1 MALLDDYKSAL
12 LIADPGTTDAGLA
25 RAMDAGG
32 PGFTSFIV
40 DHGLGAMWHA
50 RTKREEFRECRLAA
64 EALFLAQERAL
75 YEVDEALTGEAVEYA
90 LIKGA
95 GTRLLAYENPATR
108 ACYDIDLLVSPEDR
122 QLAASALIEIGFTA
136 VPQEKSISRELVL
149 SRDAVDI
156 DLHWALLRE
165 GRLRNDCT
173 TDMLSRRRRTNNVW
187 MLSVDDALFVLLV
200 HPAFAKHLDGWGM
213 GLHRVADIVYWL
225 RTQQFDWPQVQERLE
240 RNGVKTA
247 AWATLRWVQL
257 LTQHDA
263 VPGLAEMI
271 DQLRPGPLRKAWLD
285 FWLKHDLSSRMSGA
299 HWVRLLGFS
308 PFLHDRPADALRAF
322 RGRSIARRR
331 SAEDLAVFRD
341 LT

>member
-1 MALLDDYKSAL
+1 MARLDDYQSAL

-32 PGFTSFIV
+32 PGFTGFIV

-75 YEVDEALTGEAVEYA
+75 YEVDEALTGEGVEYA

-108 ACYDIDLLVSPEDR
+108 ACYDIDLLVPPEDR
-122 QLAASALIEIGFTA
+122 RRAAATLIEIGFTA
-136 VPQEKSISRELVL
+136 VPEKRAISRELVL

-173 TDMLSRRRRTNNVW
+173 TDMLSRRRRSSNFW
-187 MLSVDDALFVLLV
+187 MLSADDALFVLLV

-225 RTQQFDWPQVQERLE
+225 RTQQFVWPQVEERLVQ
-240 RNGVKTA
+240 NGVKTA
-247 AWATLRWVQL
+247 AWSTLRWVQL

-271 DQLRPGPLRKAWLD
+271 DQLKPGPLRRAWLD
-285 FWLKHDLSSRMSGA
+285 FWLRHDLSSRASGI
-299 HWVRLLGFS
+299 HRVRLLGFS
-308 PFLHDRPADALRAF
+308 MFLHDRPSDALRAF
-322 RGRSIARRR
+322 RGRRAARRR
-331 SAEDLAVFRD
+331 ITKDLAAFSD